1 MKNNIKRFRQL
12 FESFELDDESIK
24 DLTQELKDEL
34 DISLDI
40 RKGYFNENSKSTKL
54 LNEKPTS
61 SDDKLAYLIF
71 IRYNQLNFNKME
83 REQTNSTWTFFND
96 DRFFELF
103 SQLRSISKRCK
114 TYTQIGELGIR
125 FIILSDEQI
134 ELEEDPKLYKLYTEI
149 RDRFD
154 KMKSDFGYSTV
165 VKFED
170 NKIIIKTD
178 SLYYTDRKLNLA
190 LRGLSFLRDIAY
202 TGHLK
207 MTKRTEGE
215 GIRGEIFNIIEKK

>member
-12 FESFELDDESIK
+12 FESFDLDDESIK
-24 DLTQELKDEL
+24 DITQELKDEL
-34 DISLDI
+34 DINLDI

-54 LNEKPTS
+54 LNDNPTS

-71 IRYNQLNFNKME
+71 IRYNQLNFNKKE
-83 REQTNSTWTFFND
+83 REQTNSTWTFYND

-103 SQLRSISKRCK
+103 HQLRLISKRCK
-114 TYTQIGELGIR
+114 TYIQVIDLGIR

-178 SLYYTDRKLNLA
+178 AFYYTDRKLNLA
-190 LRGLSFLRDIAY
+190 LRGLSILDDIRY
-202 TGHLK
+202 TGPLK
-207 MTKRTEGE
+207 MTKHTEGE
-215 GIRGEIFNIIEKK
+215 GVRGEIFNIIEKK